1 MLCIF
6 VGECPKKIRGCGTG
20 GGNRRTV
27 SKNVEAL
34 REVQPAPLTANQ
46 ISARIGA
53 NWIDEKYYK
62 QFICELLEVNSYQAD
77 SVTVGYSAITGEWSV
92 GRDTYLRYNLNANS
106 VFGTKRMDAFVLFER
121 CLNSQTP
128 TITDEVEDAD
138 GKKKR
143 VVNKQETIAVRER
156 QKKLQTAF
164 KNGYLM
170 NRIVVSILSVSTIRY
185 ITRRSFRRLTAVICS
200 FRE

>member
-1 MLCIF
+1 MGRCFCIF
-6 VGECPKKIRGCGTG
+6 VGECPKKLEAAEQAAETDERY
-20 GGNRRTV
+20 R
-27 SKNVEAL
+27 KNVEAL

-128 TITDEVEDAD
+128 TITD
-138 GKKKR
+138 
-143 VVNKQETIAVRER
+143 
-156 QKKLQTAF
+156 
-164 KNGYLM
+164 
-170 NRIVVSILSVSTIRY
+170 
-185 ITRRSFRRLTAVICS
+185 
-200 FRE
+200 

>member
-1 MLCIF
+1 MLEI
-6 VGECPKKIRGCGTG
+6 
-20 GGNRRTV
+20 
-27 SKNVEAL
+27 
-34 REVQPAPLTANQ
+34 
-46 ISARIGA
+46 
-53 NWIDEKYYK
+53 
-62 QFICELLEVNSYQAD
+62 NSYQAD

-143 VVNKQETIAVRER
+143 VVNKQEKAHNCRTESSCCAVG
-156 QKKLQTAF
+156 K
-164 KNGYLM
+164 
-170 NRIVVSILSVSTIRY
+170 
-185 ITRRSFRRLTAVICS
+185 
-200 FRE
+200 